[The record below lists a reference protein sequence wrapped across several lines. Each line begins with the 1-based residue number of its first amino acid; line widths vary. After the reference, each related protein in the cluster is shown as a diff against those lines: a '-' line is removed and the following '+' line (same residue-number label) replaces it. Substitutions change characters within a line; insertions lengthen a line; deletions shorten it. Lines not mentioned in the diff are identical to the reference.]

1 MVGSTA
7 RIEMKTILDNLQLS
21 KIIIADNLH
30 TFSQFFYCDI
40 IGAGLSILDQFWSK
54 WFWEYF
60 YVVVQMGM
68 TDYFSIYEIWRSS

>member
-7 RIEMKTILDNLQLS
+7 RIEMKTILDSLQLS
-21 KIIIADNLH
+21 EIIIADNLH
-30 TFSQFFYCDI
+30 TFSQFFACD
-40 IGAGLSILDQFWSK
+40 IGAGLSILAQFWSK

-68 TDYFSIYEIWRSS
+68 TDYFAIYEIWRSS